1 MNVVMRIALAAVRR
15 RRLQSTILAVVVL
28 CSTVAIVVALGLLEA
43 SSGPFD
49 RTFAEQRGPHVVVTF
64 DRAEVPDA
72 RLAETA
78 SKPGVEA
85 AAGPYGQSV
94 LTVADTR
101 QSLPSGPLTVVGR
114 PGPGGPVD
122 QVDLWAGRWAAK
134 PGEIVVNRPVEPL
147 FSDMVGA
154 AVQTREGLN
163 FTIVGLASSVTRTAE
178 AWVTP
183 AQMQAMKPTT
193 AQMLY
198 RFTKAETENDVRAAT
213 ANVTA
218 DLPPAGVL
226 NQQPYLTVKQDVSR
240 AATSYLPF
248 LAGFGLLGLLV
259 AVLIV
264 ANVISGAVVAGQRH
278 IGVLKSLGFT
288 PNQVMA
294 VYLAM
299 VLLPGFAGCLVGTGL
314 GALISQP
321 LLDRVFAGIGASI
334 GLGVSWWVYLAALL
348 GVPAVVVLAALIP
361 ASRAHRLS
369 AAETIRSGSAPRAGR
384 GQAIQRVLSGTRL
397 PRSMSLGLGMP
408 FARLGRSAL
417 TLAAIVLGVAAV
429 TLATGLFQTM
439 TAYGDTAQRVG
450 HVHSV
455 VYVGRPDQVRPKLDD
470 AAIEAL
476 LRSQPGVR
484 YVTADAWID
493 VQLPGHTSR
502 SKAQFLR
509 GDASTRGDVV
519 VSGRYFSGPNEV
531 AAPSAFL
538 KRFGLRVGDR
548 LTIALGAART
558 QATIVGEV
566 MDASNDLIMVSWP
579 TLTAIDPGARATQ
592 YEVQLTPGTDV
603 DTFNAAVKA
612 ADPGLYPQAKSQV
625 DQNSVAIIGAA
636 SLFTLL
642 LGTVATLGVFN
653 TVVLNTR
660 ERRRDLAMLKSI
672 GMTPRQVTLMMIT
685 SMAALGAIGGLV
697 GIPIGM
703 ASHRVIV
710 QAMLDAVGLNAPAIL
725 LDVWQAAA
733 LGALVVAGVAI
744 AMLGAFLPARS
755 AATLT
760 IAEALRTE

>member
-1 MNVVMRIALAAVRR
+1 
-15 RRLQSTILAVVVL
+15 
-28 CSTVAIVVALGLLEA
+28 
-43 SSGPFD
+43 
-49 RTFAEQRGPHVVVTF
+49 
-64 DRAEVPDA
+64 
-72 RLAETA
+72 
-78 SKPGVEA
+78 
-85 AAGPYGQSV
+85 
-94 LTVADTR
+94 
-101 QSLPSGPLTVVGR
+101 
-114 PGPGGPVD
+114 
-122 QVDLWAGRWAAK
+122 
-134 PGEIVVNRPVEPL
+134 
-147 FSDMVGA
+147 
-154 AVQTREGLN
+154 
-163 FTIVGLASSVTRTAE
+163 
-178 AWVTP
+178 
-183 AQMQAMKPTT
+183 
-193 AQMLY
+193 
-198 RFTKAETENDVRAAT
+198 
-213 ANVTA
+213 
-218 DLPPAGVL
+218 
-226 NQQPYLTVKQDVSR
+226 
-240 AATSYLPF
+240 
-248 LAGFGLLGLLV
+248 
-259 AVLIV
+259 
-264 ANVISGAVVAGQRH
+264 
-278 IGVLKSLGFT
+278 
-288 PNQVMA
+288 
-294 VYLAM
+294 
-299 VLLPGFAGCLVGTGL
+299 
-314 GALISQP
+314 
-321 LLDRVFAGIGASI
+321 
-334 GLGVSWWVYLAALL
+334 
-348 GVPAVVVLAALIP
+348 
-361 ASRAHRLS
+361 
-369 AAETIRSGSAPRAGR
+369 
-384 GQAIQRVLSGTRL
+384 
-397 PRSMSLGLGMP
+397 
-408 FARLGRSAL
+408 
-417 TLAAIVLGVAAV
+417 VAAV

>member
-1 MNVVMRIALAAVRR
+1 
-15 RRLQSTILAVVVL
+15 
-28 CSTVAIVVALGLLEA
+28 
-43 SSGPFD
+43 
-49 RTFAEQRGPHVVVTF
+49 
-64 DRAEVPDA
+64 
-72 RLAETA
+72 
-78 SKPGVEA
+78 
-85 AAGPYGQSV
+85 
-94 LTVADTR
+94 
-101 QSLPSGPLTVVGR
+101 
-114 PGPGGPVD
+114 
-122 QVDLWAGRWAAK
+122 
-134 PGEIVVNRPVEPL
+134 
-147 FSDMVGA
+147 
-154 AVQTREGLN
+154 
-163 FTIVGLASSVTRTAE
+163 
-178 AWVTP
+178 
-183 AQMQAMKPTT
+183 
-193 AQMLY
+193 
-198 RFTKAETENDVRAAT
+198 
-213 ANVTA
+213 
-218 DLPPAGVL
+218 
-226 NQQPYLTVKQDVSR
+226 
-240 AATSYLPF
+240 
-248 LAGFGLLGLLV
+248 
-259 AVLIV
+259 
-264 ANVISGAVVAGQRH
+264 
-278 IGVLKSLGFT
+278 
-288 PNQVMA
+288 MA

-408 FARLGRSAL
+408 FARPGRSAL

-592 YEVQLTPGTDV
+592 YEVQLTPRHRRRHLQRRRQSRRPRPLSAGQV
-603 DTFNAAVKA
+603 PGRPEQRGHHRRGLALHAAPRHGR
-612 ADPGLYPQAKSQV
+612 DPGRLQHRRAQHPRAPPRPRHAEV
-625 DQNSVAIIGAA
+625 HRHDAAPGDADDDHVHGGA
-636 SLFTLL
+636 
-642 LGTVATLGVFN
+642 G
-653 TVVLNTR
+653 
-660 ERRRDLAMLKSI
+660 
-672 GMTPRQVTLMMIT
+672 
-685 SMAALGAIGGLV
+685 GAIGGLV